1 MNGVRIKEGGTEFMV
16 PEEHS
21 VKGPGKIR
29 GSVFFNSQMAFN
41 RDVNIMLLKALGRK
55 NMSVAD
61 AMSAT
66 GARAVRIANEVPD
79 TFVTANDINA
89 DAVEYIK
96 QNIEL
101 NSLENCVPSN
111 RPLGSLL
118 AEESFDYVDLDPFG
132 SPVPFLHAAIS
143 GCRRKGILAVTA
155 TDAAPLSGAHR
166 AKCERRYSARP
177 LRGPMCHEAGLRILM
192 GHICR
197 ELARLDRG
205 MVPLLSFSADHYF
218 RTYILVENGAA
229 AADRS
234 LSQMGYISYDQT
246 TMERG
251 FASEPDKD
259 HKYGPLWGGKL
270 FDRELLS
277 RMSPEGMSDP
287 RRCASMLEM
296 WRQEID
302 SVPLVYSVDE
312 ISSFTKRPTPK
323 FEDLIESLR
332 RRGDA
337 SRTHLG
343 PVLFKTSLPLE
354 EIVSAYDEA
363 YSAGH

>member
-1 MNGVRIKEGGTEFMV
+1 MNGVRIREGSTELIV

-41 RDVNIMLLKALGRK
+41 RDVNIMFLKALGRRDI
-55 NMSVAD
+55 SVAD

-79 TFVTANDINA
+79 TCVTANDINA
-89 DAVEYIK
+89 EATEYIK
-96 QNIEL
+96 ANIEL
-101 NSLENCVPSN
+101 NGLDNCTPSN

-118 AEESFDYVDLDPFG
+118 AERSFDYVDLDPFG

-143 GCRRKGILAVTA
+143 GCRKNGILAVTA

-192 GHICR
+192 GYICR

-218 RTYILVENGAA
+218 RTYVMVENGAA

-234 LSQMGYISYDQT
+234 LSQMGYSSYDHT

-251 FASEPDKD
+251 FASEPDRD
-259 HKYGPLWGGKL
+259 HKYGPMWGGRL
-270 FDRELLS
+270 FDKELLS
-277 RMSPEGMSDP
+277 RMSPEGMSEP
-287 RRCASMLEM
+287 KRCASVLDM

-302 SVPLVYSVDE
+302 SVPWVYSVDE
-312 ISSFTKRPTPK
+312 ISSFTKKPAPK
-323 FEDLIESLR
+323 FEDFMSALR

-343 PVLFKTSLPLE
+343 SVLFKTSLPLQD
-354 EIVSAYDEA
+354 IISAYNEA

>member
-1 MNGVRIKEGGTEFMV
+1 MNGVTIEEGGTKLIV
-16 PEEHS
+16 PADHS

-41 RDVNIMLLKALGRK
+41 RDISVMFLRALDRK
-55 NMSVAD
+55 DMKVAD

-66 GARAVRIANEVPD
+66 GARAVRIANEVPG
-79 TFVTANDINA
+79 THVTANDINA
-89 DAVEYIK
+89 DAAEFIRA
-96 QNIEL
+96 NIEL
-101 NSLENCVPSN
+101 NGLTNCVPSN
-111 RPLGSLL
+111 KPLGSLL

-132 SPVPFLHAAIS
+132 SPVPFLHAAIE
-143 GCRRKGILAVTA
+143 GCRRGGVLAVTA

-177 LRGPMCHEAGLRILM
+177 VRGHMCHEAGLRILM

-218 RTYILVENGAA
+218 RTYVMVENGAG

-234 LSQMGYISYDQT
+234 LSQMGYVSYDPS
-246 TMERG
+246 TMERS
-251 FASEPDKD
+251 FSPESDRD
-259 HKYGPLWGGKL
+259 HKYGPLWGGRL

-277 RMSPEGMSDP
+277 RMSSEGMSDP
-287 RRCASMLEM
+287 RRCDSMLDI

-302 SVPLVYSVDE
+302 SVPLVYSIDE

-323 FEDLIESLR
+323 FTDFMESLR

-343 PVLFKTSLPLE
+343 PVMFKTPLPLE